1 MPKHNFNEMSAN
13 QKDIQTKMRVLI
25 PVSVVNLILG
35 ISALYLILG

>member
-13 QKDIQTKMRVLI
+13 QKDIQAKMRVLI

-35 ISALYLILG
+35 ITALYLILG